1 MKEIYPAYADS
12 ATFYAVGTD
21 PSEGIEQLVEYADAQ
36 GYPWPIA
43 YPGDGMLSDLRV
55 VVQSTKVAFDGQ
67 GIIAYRDGYGGG
79 DPETWRNVFEDL
91 AAQ

>member
-12 ATFYAVGTD
+12 AAFYAVGTD

-67 GIIAYRDGYGGG
+67 GRRSVGANGEVLVRHPG
-79 DPETWRNVFEDL
+79 PVFL
-91 AAQ
+91 GTL